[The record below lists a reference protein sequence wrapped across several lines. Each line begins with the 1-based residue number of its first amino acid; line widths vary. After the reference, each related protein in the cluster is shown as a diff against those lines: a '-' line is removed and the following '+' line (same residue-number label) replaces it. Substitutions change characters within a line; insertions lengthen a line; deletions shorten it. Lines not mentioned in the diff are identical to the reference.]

1 MPAVRDRYIHYI
13 MSAEKRDF
21 SRELSHLIRMGR
33 VFASI
38 EHMNRRAKAQETEGQ
53 ITLAGAARF
62 VAEQEEKRKLAE

>member
-1 MPAVRDRYIHYI
+1 

-21 SRELSHLIRMGR
+21 SPELSHLIRMGR

-38 EHMNRRAKAQETEGQ
+38 ENMNRRAKALEREGQ
-53 ITLAGAARF
+53 ITLAGAAQF